1 MRKITRSLT
10 TTTHVYSE
18 HPNWGLGEIV
28 GWTGPDALDIIFEN
42 GKYCQLNYKH
52 FHDKEG
58 IELCYVRLSEIS
70 QIIAFLRERSV
81 RHLVHFTHI
90 DNLTSIVKQGIL
102 PRSSVKEKGIVSDD
116 MRLDGNEE
124 YVCFSLTYPNYL
136 MLYQKRKKSPGQ
148 YIILM
153 IDIEALS
160 AIKEEDILFFPG
172 NAARS
177 DLRGKGDHG
186 KTAIEA
192 MFKDKILSRD
202 GILIR
207 REEQR
212 LESQYTTDPQAE
224 VQVKSVIPAKYIR
237 TIYVED
243 NEMKNR
249 AKSLVSGAEIM
260 IEVNAN
266 MFWPEYPL
274 WDDYEK
280 KRRAK

>member
-1 MRKITRSLT
+1 MRKITRSLA

-58 IELCYVRLSEIS
+58 IELCYVRLSDVS

-124 YVCFSLTYPNYL
+124 YGCFSLTYPNYL

-153 IDIEALS
+153 IDIEVLS
-160 AIKEEDILFFPG
+160 EIKEEDILFFPG

-177 DLRGKGDHG
+177 DLRGKDGHE

-192 MFKDKILSRD
+192 MFENKILSGD
-202 GILIR
+202 GISIR

-224 VQVKSVIPAKYIR
+224 VQVKSIIPAKYIR

>member
-58 IELCYVRLSEIS
+58 IELCYVRLSDVS

-102 PRSSVKEKGIVSDD
+102 PRSSVKEKGIVSDG

-124 YVCFSLTYPNYL
+124 YGCFSLTYPNYL

-153 IDIEALS
+153 IAIEALS
-160 AIKEEDILFFPG
+160 EIKEEDILFFPG

-177 DLRGKGDHG
+177 DLRGKGGHG

-192 MFKDKILSRD
+192 MFADIIFSRD
-202 GILIR
+202 RILIR

-224 VQVKSVIPAKYIR
+224 VQVKSIIPAKYIR

>member
-58 IELCYVRLSEIS
+58 IELCYVRLSDVS

-81 RHLVHFTHI
+81 RHFVHFTHI

-124 YVCFSLTYPNYL
+124 YGCFSLTYPNYL

-160 AIKEEDILFFPG
+160 EIKKEDILFFSG

-177 DLRGKGDHG
+177 DLREKGGHG
-186 KTAIEA
+186 TTAIEA
-192 MFKDKILSRD
+192 MFKDEILSKD

-224 VQVKSVIPAKYIR
+224 VQVKSVIPANYIR

-266 MFWPEYPL
+266 MFWPEPPL

>member
-1 MRKITRSLT
+1 MKKITRSLT
-10 TTTHVYSE
+10 TTTHVYSD

-42 GKYCQLNYKH
+42 GKRCQLNYKH
-52 FHDKEG
+52 FHEKEDIG
-58 IELCYVRLSEIS
+58 LCYVRLSDVS
-70 QIIAFLRERSV
+70 QIVDFLRERSV
-81 RHLVHFTHI
+81 RNLVHFTHI
-90 DNLTSIVKQGIL
+90 DNLTSIMKQGIL
-102 PRSSVKEKGIVSDD
+102 PRSLVAEKGIVSDD

-124 YVCFSLTYPNYL
+124 YGCFSLTYPNYL

-148 YIILM
+148 YIVLM

-160 AIKEEDILFFPG
+160 GIKEEGILFFPG

-177 DLRGKGDHG
+177 DLRGKGGHG
-186 KTAIEA
+186 TTAIEA
-192 MFKDKILSRD
+192 MFADNIFSRD
-202 GILIR
+202 GIRIR

-224 VQVKSVIPAKYIR
+224 VQIKSAVPAKYIR
-237 TIYVED
+237 AIYVEND
-243 NEMKNR
+243 ETKNKV
-249 AKSLVSGAEIM
+249 KSLVGGADIM
-260 IEVNAN
+260 IEMNAN

-274 WDDYEK
+274 WDNYEK

>member
-58 IELCYVRLSEIS
+58 IELCYVRLSDVS

-102 PRSSVKEKGIVSDD
+102 PRSSVKEKGIVSDG

-124 YVCFSLTYPNYL
+124 YGCFSLTYPNYL
-136 MLYQKRKKSPGQ
+136 MLYQKRKKSPDQ

-153 IDIEALS
+153 IAIEALS
-160 AIKEEDILFFPG
+160 EIKEEDILFFPG

-177 DLRGKGDHG
+177 DLRGKDGHE

-192 MFKDKILSRD
+192 MLENKILSGD
-202 GILIR
+202 GISIR

-224 VQVKSVIPAKYIR
+224 VQVKSIIPAKYIR

>member
-10 TTTHVYSE
+10 TTTHVYSD

-28 GWTGPDALDIIFEN
+28 GWTGSDALDIIFEN
-42 GKYCQLNYKH
+42 GKYCQLNYKYYH
-52 FHDKEG
+52 AKES
-58 IELCYVRLSEIS
+58 IELCYVRLSDVS
-70 QIIAFLRERSV
+70 QLVVFLRERSV
-81 RHLVHFTHI
+81 CHLVHFTHI
-90 DNLTSIVKQGIL
+90 NNLTSIVKQGIL
-102 PRSSVKEKGIVSDD
+102 PRTSVKEKGIVSDD
-116 MRLDGNEE
+116 TRLDGNEE
-124 YVCFSLTYPNYL
+124 YGCFSLTYPNYL
-136 MLYQKRKKSPGQ
+136 MLYQKRKRNPGQ

-160 AIKEEDILFFPG
+160 EIKEEGILFFPG

-177 DLRGKGDHG
+177 DLRGKGGHG
-186 KTAIEA
+186 TAAIEA
-192 MFKDKILSRD
+192 MFADNILSKD
-202 GILIR
+202 GISIR
-207 REEQR
+207 REEQH

-224 VQVKSVIPAKYIR
+224 VQVKVAIPVKYIR

-243 NEMKNR
+243 NEMKSKV
-249 AKSLVSGAEIM
+249 KSLISGADIM

-280 KRRAK
+280 KRKVK

>member
-58 IELCYVRLSEIS
+58 IELCYVRLSDVS

-102 PRSSVKEKGIVSDD
+102 PRSSVKEKGIVSDG

-124 YVCFSLTYPNYL
+124 YGCFSLTYPNYL
-136 MLYQKRKKSPGQ
+136 MLYQKRKKSPDQ

-153 IDIEALS
+153 IAIEALS
-160 AIKEEDILFFPG
+160 EIKEEDILFFPG

-177 DLRGKGDHG
+177 DLRGKDGHE

-192 MFKDKILSRD
+192 MFENKILSGD
-202 GILIR
+202 GISIR

-224 VQVKSVIPAKYIR
+224 VQVKSIIPAKYIR

>member
-124 YVCFSLTYPNYL
+124 YVCFSLTYPNCL

>member
-58 IELCYVRLSEIS
+58 IELCYVRLSEVS

-124 YVCFSLTYPNYL
+124 YGCFSLTYPNYL

-224 VQVKSVIPAKYIR
+224 VQMKSIIPAKYIR

-249 AKSLVSGAEIM
+249 AKSLVSGSEIM